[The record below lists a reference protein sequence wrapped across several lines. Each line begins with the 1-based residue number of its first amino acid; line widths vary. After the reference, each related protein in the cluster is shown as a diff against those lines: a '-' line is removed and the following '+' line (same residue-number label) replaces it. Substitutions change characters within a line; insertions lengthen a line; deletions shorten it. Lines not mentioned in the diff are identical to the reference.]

1 MKKILAALSALL
13 IILSSFSA
21 CSEEKEK
28 TGKLSVIATIFPE
41 YDYVRQ
47 ILGEREDVADLTL
60 LLDNGVDLH
69 SFKPSAADIV
79 KISECD
85 LFIYVG
91 GESDE
96 WAEDVLKTAKNK
108 NMKVLNLTEILGS
121 GAKIEETVEGM
132 EKEEEGEEE
141 IDEHVWLSLKNSKL
155 FVEKIRDAIIT
166 LDESGKEVYTKNA
179 ADFINKLEKLDG
191 EYENAVKNA
200 NKKTLLFADRF
211 PFRYLADDY
220 GLSYYAAFSGCSAES
235 EASFETVAFLS
246 KKVDELSLSYVLTTE
261 SSDGKI
267 AETVI
272 SSSASKNAEILKMNS
287 MQSTFQDS
295 ASYLSIMEENLEIL
309 KKALM

>member
-166 LDESGKEVYTKNA
+166 LDESGREIYTKNA

-295 ASYLSIMEENLEIL
+295 ASYLSIMKENLEIL

>member
-141 IDEHVWLSLKNSKL
+141 IDEHVWLSLKNSKF

-166 LDESGKEVYTKNA
+166 LDENGREIYTKNA

-295 ASYLSIMEENLEIL
+295 ASYLSIMKENLEIL